1 MKIFIT
7 GASGF
12 LGKHII
18 QELLKKKE
26 YELVV
31 TSRSRSGLDSF
42 EDRITFVENE
52 GVCKYDFSTVDVIIN
67 CAFPRA
73 ADGKGYADGLKY
85 LDNLFRA
92 VEPHKDCGF
101 IDISSQSLYSFQ
113 RTEAANEDTQLDLE
127 AVYDVGKYCMELLAD
142 ARLTDH
148 KRVHL
153 RLASLIGPKF
163 DQRIINRFIK
173 MVIAGQDITVTGGQ
187 QLFGFLDVRDC
198 AEAICRVIECWD
210 KVDKTGQ
217 VFNIGAEDSN
227 SLSRIAEVS
236 VSVGKEYGF
245 SRVTI
250 NEIESDEWKNTSL
263 DASKFYK
270 YFQWKPKYRLEDT
283 ARSIYGCELL

>member
-7 GASGF
+7 GAGGF

-18 QELLKKKE
+18 QELLKKKQ

-31 TSRSRSGLDSF
+31 TSLEQDGL
-42 EDRITFVENE
+42 EDLDFVPNE
-52 GVCKYDFSTVDVIIN
+52 DVPKYDFSTVDIIIN

-85 LDNLFRA
+85 LDTLYRA
-92 VEPHKDCGF
+92 IEPHKDCGF

-113 RTEAANEDTQLDLE
+113 RTEAATEDTQLDLG

-142 ARLTDH
+142 ARLSDH

-198 AEAICRVIECWD
+198 AEAICTVVENWD
-210 KVDKTGQ
+210 KVDTTGA

-227 SLSRIAEVS
+227 SLSRIAEVA
-236 VSVGKEYGF
+236 VKVGEEFGF
-245 SRVTI
+245 TGTAI
-250 NEIESDEWKNTSL
+250 NEITSDEWKNTSL
-263 DASKFYK
+263 DALKFYN
-270 YFQWKPKYRLEDT
+270 YFDWKPKYRLEDT
-283 ARSIYGCELL
+283 ARSIYECELKG